1 MKILSKIFN
10 KQVWGVITIFFAFA
24 LVISIVGESYV
35 KENEGNINYALG
47 INPYEMVKG
56 EESGDTEYYK
66 SDFYK
71 EDGKTYDDVKMR
83 ENSMKVSEQA
93 AADGAVLLKNENNAL
108 PLKEGDKLS
117 FFGVSSRARNWM
129 YTGQGSG
136 NVAVTTTDFLD
147 LKAQFESEKKFTV
160 NASLYNA
167 YNDEKVWKVLSNP
180 FNNDN
185 HYKEF
190 QVNEKAWAAV
200 NASAG
205 DSFASYGDAAVYFI
219 SRTGAE
225 DGDTWFDT
233 SKNTSDKHIDNDY
246 LNLTKNEKD
255 TIDALISLKKSGT
268 FKKVILV
275 INSGTALTMKDIY
288 PLEID
293 AILWAGMGGN
303 ASFAALYDV
312 MSGKVNPSGRLV
324 DTYAYNPYSAPSM
337 LNTGAY
343 EFTRYGALPAENR
356 GSNSYNHAYMVYQE
370 GIYVGYRYYETR
382 YEDTV
387 MKSGNAAANVGVVNG
402 KNEWKYSDEVLYPFG
417 YGLSYTTFEY
427 SSAKMKKVGE
437 NYEITVEVKNTG
449 SVAGKTAVQAYIQKP
464 YTEYDKANAI
474 EKASVELAGYTK
486 TGIIEPGK
494 SEPVTIT
501 VKASELKT
509 YDSYN
514 AKTYILEKGDYYFAI
529 GFDAHDALNNILS
542 LKGYAA
548 KDGMTDNFGKAADG
562 EKTLAFKHV
571 IDKDDFKK
579 YSVSSYT
586 GKEVKNRFDD
596 TDINLYEGT
605 KNQKITYLTRN
616 DWQETYPKT
625 NVKMIATNAK
635 MVADMQYSSGIDKW
649 ADENATM
656 PTYGTTTYSGGALKL
671 IMLKGLPFDNELWGN
686 LLDQLT
692 WEETV
697 NLCGNSNHVIQST
710 QSIAS
715 PAVVAQDGPAGVKT
729 SKTKDVPTFMSFPCG
744 VVLASTFDDALVEK
758 VMEAFGLEMLHSGCG
773 EIYGT
778 GAGIHR
784 SAYGGRNWEYFSE
797 DGFLSGQ
804 ILCAE
809 VKGLQKRGAI
819 VNIKHLVLNDQE
831 IYRCG
836 VATFCNEQSM
846 REIYLKAFE
855 AAVTDGKANGIMS
868 SLNRLGCTWVGRHK
882 GLLTDVLRTEWG
894 FEGFVET
901 DSATGMYMRLGACRA
916 EAVIAGN
923 DLWLRGST
931 DSSELWGD
939 YKDNPTVATALREAA
954 HRILYAVANS
964 AAMNGVDDSTRFEYV
979 TPWYYNTL
987 HTAQTAL
994 WIVTVV
1000 CVLATACGFALTF
1013 INKKNNIR

>member
-56 EESGDTEYYK
+56 EQSGDTEYYK

-117 FFGVSSRARNWM
+117 FFGVSSKAANWL
-129 YTGQGSG
+129 YSGFGSG
-136 NVAVTTTDFLD
+136 NVGVSITDFKD
-147 LKAQFESEKKFTV
+147 LKGTFEAENKFTV
-160 NASLYNA
+160 NPTLSGVYENKQIWERISPAS
-167 YNDEKVWKVLSNP
+167 
-180 FNNDN
+180 

-190 QVNEKAWAAV
+190 LVNEKAWSAV
-200 NASAG
+200 NAAA
-205 DSFASYGDAAVYFI
+205 DYSFASYGDAAVYFI
-219 SRTGAE
+219 TRNGGE

-233 SKNTSDKHIDNDY
+233 SVRTSDEHVDDNY
-246 LNLTKNEKD
+246 LELTKNECD
-255 TIDALISLKKSGT
+255 TISALIKLKQQNV

-275 INSGTALTMKDIY
+275 LNTGTPMAMKTINSYDL
-288 PLEID
+288 D

-303 ASFAALYDV
+303 ASFAAIYDV
-312 MSGKVNPSGRLV
+312 MSGKVNPSGKLV
-324 DTYAYNPYSAPSM
+324 DTYAYDTDSAPSVV
-337 LNTGAY
+337 NTGDF
-343 EFTRYGALPAENR
+343 EFTRYGSLPADNKAK
-356 GSNSYNHAYMVYQE
+356 NAYHHAYMVYQE

-402 KNEWKYSDEVLYPFG
+402 KTEWRYSDEVLYPFG

-464 YTEYDKANAI
+464 YTEYDKANNI
-474 EKASVELAGYTK
+474 EKASVELAGYAK

-494 SEPVTIT
+494 SESVTIT
-501 VKASELKT
+501 VKGSELKT

-548 KDGMTDNFGKAADG
+548 KDGMTDSYGKSTDG
-562 EKTLAFKHV
+562 EKTLAFKHTSA
-571 IDKDDFKK
+571 KDDFKK

-586 GKEVKNRFDD
+586 GKEVTNRFDD
-596 TDINLYEGT
+596 TDINLYAGT
-605 KNQKITYLTRN
+605 QDQKITYLSRN
-616 DWQETYPKT
+616 DWQTTYPKT
-625 NVKMIATNAK
+625 NVKMIAMNKTF
-635 MVADMQYSSGIDKW
+635 VADMQLATGIDKW
-649 ADENATM
+649 EDESKVM
-656 PTYGTTTYSGGALKL
+656 PKYGEITSSNGQLSL
-671 IMLKGLPFDNELWGN
+671 IMLKGLPYDNPLWEN
-686 LLDQLT
+686 LLDQLS
-692 WEETV
+692 WKETIS
-697 NLCGNSNHVIQST
+697 LCGLGNH
-710 QSIAS
+710 SISSVKSVNAPS
-715 PAVVAQDGPAGVKT
+715 VVAHDGPAGVKN
-729 SKTKDVPTFMSFPCG
+729 SKTADVKTFMCFPCG

-758 VMEAFGLEMLHSGCG
+758 VCDAFGMEMLHAGVG

-819 VNIKHLVLNDQE
+819 VNIKHFALNDQE
-831 IYRCG
+831 INRCG
-836 VATFCNEQSM
+836 TTTWANEQSV

-855 AAVTDGKANGIMS
+855 AAVTEGKANGVMS
-868 SLNRLGCTWVGRHK
+868 ALNRLGCTWVGRHK
-882 GLLTDVLRTEWG
+882 GILTDVLRTEWG
-894 FEGFVET
+894 FIGIVET
-901 DSATGMYMRLGACRA
+901 DAAGGDYMRVGDARA
-916 EAVIAGN
+916 EAIIAGN
-923 DLWLRGST
+923 DLWLRGT
-931 DSSELWGD
+931 KDDTEMWGN
-939 YKDNPTVATALREAA
+939 YTKNVTVATALRESA
-954 HRILYAVANS
+954 HRILYTVANS
-964 AAMNGVDDSTRFEYV
+964 AAMNGVDDSTHFEYV

-987 HTAQTAL
+987 YTVRTAL
-994 WIVTVV
+994 WIVTAV
-1000 CVLATACGFALTF
+1000 CLLVTVCGFVLTF